1 MNITKKVVDD
11 VNIILSLEIQK
22 ADYADA
28 VEKAIKDARKN
39 MQMPGFRKGMVPAG
53 LIRQRYGTEI
63 KVEEVNKLI
72 NKGMYEYI
80 TENKLNVLGE
90 PMVDESQER
99 VDLVTADDFTIN
111 FAIALA
117 PQFDLKLDNTVKV
130 PYYTIAVDD
139 KMMQGQIDGFRNQ
152 YGETVSA
159 EEASDDDV
167 IKGNV
172 AELDL
177 EGNIEEGGIVAEN
190 ATVYPRY
197 FTNDEEKA
205 KFEGAKKFSSV
216 DFNPAAATNNNANEM
231 ASMLQIDKEK
241 AAGLTANFRF
251 TITEISHREKAALDE
266 KFFTT
271 VFGEEC
277 KTEEDFNSQIK
288 NMIASQLRDNSEYKF
303 SLDARQVLMDQ
314 VGALKFPEESL
325 KKWLLAKDENRDA
338 AKLDEEF
345 PKMMQDLTWQLIE
358 EKIVE
363 ANDIKVSD
371 ADIENE
377 AKAMVAAQMA
387 QYGMSN
393 LPEEYMAQYVQSI
406 VKDEKQRGQLRDS
419 AVNRKIMGLIR
430 STVTL
435 DAKEVSLDEFQG
447 LFS

>member
-90 PMVDESQER
+90 PMVDDSQER
-99 VDLVTADDFTIN
+99 VDLVSADDFTIN

-117 PQFDLKLDNTVKV
+117 PEFALTLDNTVKV
-130 PYYTIAVDD
+130 PYYTIAVDE
-139 KMMQGQIDGFRNQ
+139 KMMEGQIEGFRNQ

-159 EEASDDDV
+159 EEACADDV

-177 EGNIEEGGIVAEN
+177 EGNIVEGGIIAEN

-205 KFEGAKKFSSV
+205 KFNGAKKFASV

-277 KTEEDFNSQIK
+277 KTEEDFNAQIK
-288 NMIASQLRDNSEYKF
+288 NMIAAQLRDNSEYKF
-303 SLDARQVLMDQ
+303 GIDARKVLMEQ

-338 AKLDEEF
+338 AKLDADF
-345 PKMMQDLTWQLIE
+345 PKMMEDLTWQLIE
-358 EKIVE
+358 EKIVA

-435 DAKEVSLDEFQG
+435 DSKEVSLDEFQG
-447 LFS
+447 LFN